1 MDRGPKICK
10 KCGHECHCDEVNC
23 PKCANDVCGWCD
35 CGEDVMLG
43 TDARSWPGFMDSG
56 LDRLEQ

>member
-23 PKCANDVCGWCD
+23 PKCANDVCGFCD
-35 CGEDVMLG
+35 CEDTKHMID
-43 TDARSWPGFMDSG
+43 TDARTWPGMDSG
-56 LDRLEQ
+56 IERFD